1 MTPTNPIARL
11 SHVTG
16 NVQPL
21 DGIGHVTKQLSNG
34 NVSRERLGER
44 PMRGLEWGHV
54 TRSVYPLDYMSH
66 VVEQLSNG
74 DVSRDRDNELLLV

>member
-34 NVSRERLGER
+34 
-44 PMRGLEWGHV
+44 
-54 TRSVYPLDYMSH
+54 
-66 VVEQLSNG
+66 
-74 DVSRDRDNELLLV
+74 DVSRDRDNELSLV